1 MEFKMFNLR
10 FIITLFLFSIF
21 SSTSLSQELVF
32 NPINPSFV
40 GGNPF
45 NAQWLLAEATA
56 QNTMEEKREQESYL
70 RDPIEDFEESIKR
83 QILNQI
89 TRNLFE
95 DSFGEESLKEGR
107 YEFGDFLVDVSPTNE
122 GLLIYILDNSTGGE
136 TSILIPYF

>member
-1 MEFKMFNLR
+1 MFNLR
-10 FIITLFLFSIF
+10 FIITLFLFSIL
-21 SSTSLSQELVF
+21 SSTSLSQEFVF

-45 NAQWLLAEATA
+45 NAQWLLSEATA
-56 QNTMEEKREQESYL
+56 QNTMEEEREQESYL